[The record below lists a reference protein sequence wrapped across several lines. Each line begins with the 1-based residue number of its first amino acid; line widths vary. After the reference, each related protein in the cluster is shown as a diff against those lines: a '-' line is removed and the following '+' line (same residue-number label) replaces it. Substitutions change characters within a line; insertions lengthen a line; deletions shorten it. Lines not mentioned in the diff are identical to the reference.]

1 MRVAGIDPGQKG
13 AICVVDSHTERIEFI
28 CDMPMV
34 TVTIGGKQRSRT
46 DIDGLQSVFS
56 TLSIFDVELLVLEN
70 VGAGFGQNG
79 RVLGENVGL
88 IKMAA
93 HIYKVRVEMRTPGVW
108 KKALRVPAD
117 KIEACQRAE
126 ALFTNDVHKLRG
138 PKGGRSDGRAEAA
151 LLALYGVKYCG

>member
-13 AICVVDSHTERIEFI
+13 AICVVDSLTERIVWI
-28 CDMPMV
+28 GDMPTV

-46 DIDGLQSVFS
+46 DIPGLDTVFITLAMLSVEM
-56 TLSIFDVELLVLEN
+56 VVLEN

-93 HIYKVRVEMRTPGVW
+93 HVARIRVEMRTPLAW
-108 KKALRVPAD
+108 KRALRCPAD
-117 KIEACQRAE
+117 KKEACQRAE
-126 ALFTNDVHKLRG
+126 ALFVHDVPKLRG
-138 PKGGRSDGRAEAA
+138 PGGGRSDGRAEAA
-151 LLALYGVKYCG
+151 MLALFGCRHAS